1 MMSAPGALS
10 VLRNRNFLYLYVGG
24 IISASGAA
32 MASLTIVWL
41 VYSQT
46 GSAFAVAYLGLA
58 SVVPTIAFGLFAG
71 ALVDRFDRRKLMI
84 ASDLVRAC
92 AIVSLPI
99 YLLWQGF
106 SLFFIVFAMVL
117 VGVFSSIF
125 RPATNALLPRL
136 VKGESV
142 QYANGLISAS
152 NSLVQVV
159 ANAAGGILVMI
170 AGASLGL
177 FYNSTTYLF
186 SALMIFMIVVPA
198 VTSPLGAQETHRRA
212 LSTDIKEGLRFMLRA
227 KSILGIT
234 IGSTFASFFL
244 VMFSMFL
251 VVYTSSY
258 LMGGAVVYGVLLASL
273 GFGVATGSLI
283 VGRLKAVRYAGLL
296 FTAGVIGIGLL
307 ILGLALVR
315 SVYLVVPM
323 ILTMGFIEGLVN
335 TTFFSIVQLVV
346 PNEILGRVLSIDEVG
361 SYAAVPLGQV
371 AGGILT
377 GGFGVIMTYTVA
389 GFGVLATGIATLL
402 LKDVR
407 RLRYTPPSIASA

>member
-1 MMSAPGALS
+1 
-10 VLRNRNFLYLYVGG
+10 
-24 IISASGAA
+24 

-41 VYSQT
+41 VYGQT
-46 GSAFAVAYLGLA
+46 QSAFAVAYLGLA
-58 SVVPTIAFGLFAG
+58 SVVPTVVFGLLSG

-84 ASDLVRAC
+84 TSDLIRAV
-92 AIVSLPI
+92 AILSIPI

-106 SLFFIVFAMVL
+106 NLFFIVAAMVF

-142 QYANGLISAS
+142 QDANGLISAS
-152 NSLVQVV
+152 NSLIQVV
-159 ANAAGGILVMI
+159 ANAAGGILVI
-170 AGASLGL
+170 VAGASLGL
-177 FYNSTTYLF
+177 FYNSITYLL
-186 SALMIFMIVVPA
+186 SALMIFMIVVPS
-198 VTSPLGAQETHRRA
+198 VTLLPETQRTPRRA
-212 LSTDIKEGLRFMLRA
+212 LSADVREGLKFMLKT

-234 IGSTFASFFL
+234 LGSTFASFFL

-258 LMGGAVVYGVLLASL
+258 LMEDAVVYGVLLASISL
-273 GFGVATGSLI
+273 GVAFGSLL
-283 VGRLKAVRYAGLL
+283 VGRLKTVRYAGWL
-296 FTAGVIGIGLL
+296 FVVGIISIGLL
-307 ILGLALVR
+307 ILAVASVR
-315 SVYLVVPM
+315 SAYFAVPL
-323 ILTMGFIEGLVN
+323 ILSMGLIEGLVN

-346 PNEILGRVLSIDEVG
+346 PNEVLGRVLSIDEVG

-377 GGFGVIMTYTVA
+377 GSFGVISTYTVA
-389 GFGVLATGIATLL
+389 GVGVLVTGIATLL

-407 RLRYTPPSIASA
+407 SLRYSPPLSEIAKRGPPM